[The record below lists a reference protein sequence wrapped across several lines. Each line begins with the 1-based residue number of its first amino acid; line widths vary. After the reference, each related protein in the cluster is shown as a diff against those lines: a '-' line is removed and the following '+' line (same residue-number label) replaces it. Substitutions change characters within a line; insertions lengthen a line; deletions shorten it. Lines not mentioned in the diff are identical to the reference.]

1 MMTEFSFFNSVSS
14 KAKVPSHIWRCNKG
28 NSMDIEQSFRHQA
41 RTEKKDVQL
50 TFTHLA
56 QVAVPNIMP
65 RGSCHSKDKVIKSF

>member
-1 MMTEFSFFNSVSS
+1 
-14 KAKVPSHIWRCNKG
+14 
-28 NSMDIEQSFRHQA
+28 MDIEQSFRHQA